1 MLSGSHQGEQIIIVL
16 LIFFKT
22 PGKILKKI
30 GQLFSS
36 TFTWCYLH
44 LNILQNEIWELP

>member
-1 MLSGSHQGEQIIIVL
+1 MSSGFHQGEQIIIVL

-30 GQLFSS
+30 ALNWPNIS
-36 TFTWCYLH
+36 FTS
-44 LNILQNEIWELP
+44 